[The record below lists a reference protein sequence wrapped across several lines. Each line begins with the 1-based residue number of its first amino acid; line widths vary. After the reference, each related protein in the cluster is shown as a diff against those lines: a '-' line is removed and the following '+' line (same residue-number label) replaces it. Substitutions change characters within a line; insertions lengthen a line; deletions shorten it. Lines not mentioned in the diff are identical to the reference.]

1 MKQLFKHMFVLF
13 VGLLLMTGTAH
24 AQDRPQQRQQM
35 MIPDS
40 ARIATM
46 VERYARELNLTD
58 VQKETFTTLH
68 EAHFDKLRA
77 MRENNPERSPE
88 NRERMEAARMSLEAG
103 LRKVLDKD
111 QKKAFDK
118 MLQERQTPREQ
129 RPRNQER
136 RPQNQERRPQ

>member
-1 MKQLFKHMFVLF
+1 MFRLLSVFF
-13 VGLLLMTGTAH
+13 VGLLLVTVAAR

-58 VQKETFTTLH
+58 AQKETFATLH

-88 NRERMEAARMSLEAG
+88 NRERMEAARTSLEAG

-118 MLQERQTPREQ
+118 MLQERQAPREQ
-129 RPRNQER
+129 RPQNLRQ